1 MITSRHSKTSN
12 PSGFNPI
19 LQKIYKMICEIVVS
33 KTVCGIFLIFCRSS
47 FINSFMVK
55 NSFSQP
61 KNQRELNI
69 SKPVYFKNVSAH
81 RFVGLICTSKLEAFI
96 FGKNFFSRT
105 CSFFHDCNTTNL
117 SIIFFHK
124 KIILYFFSR
133 VIIWFQDNIKNI
145 L

>member
-1 MITSRHSKTSN
+1 MIITAHTKSSN
-12 PSGFNPI
+12 SSEFNPI
-19 LQKIYKMICEIVVS
+19 FQRFYEMICEIIVP
-33 KTVCGIFLIFCRSS
+33 KTICGNFLIFCRSS

-55 NSFSQP
+55 NSFLEP

-81 RFVGLICTSKLEAFI
+81 RFVGLICTNKLEAFI
-96 FGKNFFSRT
+96 FGKKIFSRT

-133 VIIWFQDNIKNI
+133 VIIWFQDNIKNM